1 MDILL
6 KPFIAIYHGIQALAR
21 IPQKL
26 VHKTEEA
33 VEQFQVNTIKKEN
46 TVVDEKVK
54 KKKKGLF
61 SKKEEPK
68 DEIEKVDTPNLE
80 KKQEPIADSGIRKR
94 DEHAPEKPLIKY
106 RYVVINAIGKKENG
120 TFEAESENE
129 VRSFLASQDYEV
141 VSVTVRPPYDIDI
154 NDHAKMKVADLS
166 FSLTQLSTYIKSGIP
181 LVDAVKILAKQSTK
195 AAPKK
200 AFQRLVYELLKGES
214 LSNAMLKQEQVFPK
228 LLINMVKTAEMTGDL
243 PSILDDMADYYTSM
257 ERTRKQM
264 VSAMTY
270 PVVVLTIAFG
280 VLIFMLTYLVPQFAS
295 MFESNDAEL
304 PAITLAVLGA
314 SNFIKA
320 HWILLIVAILGIVIG
335 FMIAYKKIVSFR
347 TGVQVFLMHVPV
359 VKSIIIYSEVANFT
373 KTFASLL
380 NHGVFITD
388 SMEILSKI
396 TNNEVYKKIIDKT
409 LHNLVKGDSI
419 SASFRGEWAFPVV
432 AYEMLVTGESTGQLG
447 LMMEKVADHFQ
458 ALHKSV
464 IDQLK
469 SLMEPLMICALA
481 VVVGIILLSIVQPM
495 FSIYGQ
501 IE

>member
-1 MDILL
+1 MSFL
-6 KPFIAIYHGIQALAR
+6 P
-21 IPQKL
+21 KL
-26 VHKTEEA
+26 GKSGNDSASTSTNNMFTSQTNGA
-33 VEQFQVNTIKKEN
+33 VDNSSNGVKEKKSLF
-46 TVVDEKVK
+46 K
-54 KKKKGLF
+54 KKKKREDSVISL
-61 SKKEEPK
+61 
-68 DEIEKVDTPNLE
+68 DEFKNSDGNNQKQAEK
-80 KKQEPIADSGIRKR
+80 
-94 DEHAPEKPLIKY
+94 APDRPLIKY
-106 RYVVINAIGKKENG
+106 RYVIVNAMGKKENG
-120 TFEAESENE
+120 TFEAENETE
-129 VRSFLASQDYEV
+129 VRNFLLSQDYEV
-141 VSVTVRPPYDIDI
+141 ISIKVRPPYDIDI
-154 NDHAKMKVADLS
+154 NDYSKMKVSELS

-181 LVDAVKILAKQSTK
+181 LVDAVKILAKQATK
-195 AAPKK
+195 PASKK

-214 LSNAMLKQEQVFPK
+214 LSNAMIKQEKVFPK

-264 VSAMTY
+264 KSAMTY
-270 PVVVLTIAFG
+270 PIVVLTVAFA

-295 MFESNDAEL
+295 MFEENDAEL

-314 SNFIKA
+314 SDFIKENY
-320 HWILLIVAILGIVIG
+320 IVLIIAILGIVIG
-335 FMIAYKKIVSFR
+335 FIIAYKKVVGFR
-347 TGVQVFLMHVPV
+347 TAVQTFLMHIPV

-373 KTFASLL
+373 KTFASLI

-388 SMEILSKI
+388 SMEILSRI
-396 TNNEVYKKIIDKT
+396 TNNEVYKRIINKT
-409 LHNLVKGDSI
+409 LHNLGKGNSI
-419 SASFRGEWAFPVV
+419 SESFRGEWAFPVV

-481 VVVGIILLSIVQPM
+481 GVVGIILLSIVEPM